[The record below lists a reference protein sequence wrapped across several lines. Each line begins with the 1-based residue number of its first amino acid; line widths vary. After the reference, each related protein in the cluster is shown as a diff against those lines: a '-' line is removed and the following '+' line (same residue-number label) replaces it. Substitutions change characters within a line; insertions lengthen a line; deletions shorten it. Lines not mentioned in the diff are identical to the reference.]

1 MLDDAQG
8 GNDRL
13 VGGRGN
19 DTLYGDAGGTLFF
32 DQSGNDRLDG
42 GSGSDQLYGDA
53 GELFGAQ
60 GGDDQLEGGSGSD
73 NLFGDASSFRSAIG
87 GNDRLEGGSGDDI
100 LYGDAVSLDGEE
112 AGDGGDDLLIGGT
125 GDDQL
130 WGDGVLDVF
139 FTGVPG
145 ADRFRFAPHS
155 GQDTIFDFQLDKD
168 VIEVAGGYGYSS
180 FAELQPNISDDAN
193 GNAVVHLNGTVDQV
207 TLNDVQTANLSAG
220 DFFFV

>member
-87 GNDRLEGGSGDDI
+87 GNDRLEGGSGDEP
-100 LYGDAVSLDGEE
+100 GDACMLQRIRKRGSLRLEGSQHPVRSSNGWHNATAPIQIAKQTVRM
-112 AGDGGDDLLIGGT
+112 AGLI
-125 GDDQL
+125 
-130 WGDGVLDVF
+130 VHRNPSSSAFV
-139 FTGVPG
+139 
-145 ADRFRFAPHS
+145 
-155 GQDTIFDFQLDKD
+155 
-168 VIEVAGGYGYSS
+168 YS
-180 FAELQPNISDDAN
+180 
-193 GNAVVHLNGTVDQV
+193 
-207 TLNDVQTANLSAG
+207 
-220 DFFFV
+220 